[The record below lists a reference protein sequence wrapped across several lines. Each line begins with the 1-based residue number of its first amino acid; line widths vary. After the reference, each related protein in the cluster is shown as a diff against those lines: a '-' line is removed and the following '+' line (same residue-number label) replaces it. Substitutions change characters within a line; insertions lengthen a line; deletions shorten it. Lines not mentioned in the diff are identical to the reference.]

1 MNADKFIKSREV
13 LVNEKT
19 FIVSK
24 IPAIDAIPIYNE
36 VAKSVAENGILGITM
51 LPSKTIRDIIS
62 YTALV
67 DEDGIS
73 IVPNTESV
81 FNSIFSEDFG
91 SLQTLVVEMV
101 KENFDFF
108 VSGNLLEKLVDKTK
122 ATDFA

>member
-1 MNADKFIKSREV
+1 MNTDKFIKSREV
-13 LVNEKT
+13 LINEKT

-24 IPAIDAIPIYNE
+24 IPAMDAIPIYNE

-51 LPSKTIRDIIS
+51 LPSKTIRDMMS

-67 DEDGIS
+67 DEDGLS

>member
-1 MNADKFIKSREV
+1 MNTDKFIKSREV
-13 LVNEKT
+13 LINEKT

-24 IPAIDAIPIYNE
+24 IPAMDAIPIYNE

-51 LPSKTIRDIIS
+51 LPSKTIRDMMS

>member
-13 LVNEKT
+13 LINEKT
-19 FIVSK
+19 FLVSK
-24 IPAIDAIPIYNE
+24 IPAMDAIPIYNE
-36 VAKSVAENGILGITM
+36 VAKSVSENGILGITM
-51 LPSKTIRDIIS
+51 LPSKTIRDMMS

-108 VSGNLLEKLVDKTK
+108 VSGSLLEKLVDKTK
-122 ATDFA
+122 AMDFA

>member
-24 IPAIDAIPIYNE
+24 IPAMDAIPIYNE

-51 LPSKTIRDIIS
+51 LPSKTIRDMMS

-73 IVPNTESV
+73 IVPNNESV